1 MISNQIQI
9 RHLLSF
15 SCMPGIFLFT
25 EFLLY
30 ARHIFVYWVSPI
42 CQAYFWP
49 LCSVVNDTNYPVTCP
64 GGFSTIGQCSFLNSL
79 PIFPCSNPKPI
90 LAGSDISSS
99 ESLVFV
105 KWHSPTLPVIS
116 QVLTCT
122 YQSYPL
128 YSHFSGYSSSFLSYG
143 IFAQYL
149 AHSRCTI
156 HSQRVVCLEEY
167 LIL

>member
-79 PIFPCSNPKPI
+79 PIFPCSNPTPI

-128 YSHFSGYSSSFLSYG
+128 YSHFSGTVHLFWAMASLHSTLHTVG
-143 IFAQYL
+143 AQY
-149 AHSRCTI
+149 
-156 HSQRVVCLEEY
+156 
-167 LIL
+167 ILRGLCVLRNI